1 MIGSVNA
8 MLLRYVVSNFK
19 SIGHPIE
26 FSMLPT
32 ESNTDPRFLRSI
44 QTKAG
49 EWKVLCRGGFFGPN
63 ASGKTSFVQS
73 VAFARNYICDGRK
86 SGRGTEVTQFK
97 GDFEDLHGVST
108 FQFMFYLEGE
118 VFDYGFSLNK
128 RQVCQE
134 WLMQLEKSDFVP
146 VFTRTTDERGIT
158 VIDIATAL
166 GSKNSKER
174 KLAEILKESIQESQ
188 KNQLFLTK
196 LSENGIK
203 KIEKIVA
210 WFRNIQ
216 FIFPGSKLIALP
228 VQMKADRNLETFIAE
243 KLNQLDT
250 GIQSADVES
259 EPVDINDF
267 GEKYD
272 IPKEIM
278 EDIDSTEAGIFR
290 YHDQYIIFSHGKE
303 NKTVLVQLKLKHSL
317 NHKDIEFDIDEESD
331 GTQRLLDLLPMI
343 FATGHDSSIYFVDEI
358 DRSLHTK
365 LSQYLLSDFA
375 QRAEDKSN
383 QMIFTAHDINLI
395 NLHLLRQDEIWFIDK
410 NQAGESK
417 LRPLSDF
424 SIQEGMDTIRAYL
437 SGRFGAVPMI
447 RRDS

>member
-1 MIGSVNA
+1 

-19 SIGHPIE
+19 SIGHPVE
-26 FSMLPT
+26 FSMLPVET
-32 ESNTDPRFLRSI
+32 NTDTRFIRTI

-63 ASGKTSFVQS
+63 ASGKTSFVES
-73 VAFARNYICDGRK
+73 VAFARNYICDGRR

-97 GDFEDLHGVST
+97 GDFEDLRGVST
-108 FQFMFYLEGE
+108 FQFMFYLDGD

-128 RQVCQE
+128 RQVCEE
-134 WLMQLEKSDFVP
+134 WLMQLAKTDFVP
-146 VFTRTTDERGIT
+146 VFTRTTDERGVTI
-158 VIDIATAL
+158 IDIATAL
-166 GSKNSKER
+166 GRKNSKER

-188 KNQLFLTK
+188 KNQLFITK
-196 LSENGIK
+196 LRENGIK
-203 KIEKIVA
+203 KAEKIVA
-210 WFRNIQ
+210 WFENIQ
-216 FIFPGSKLIALP
+216 IIFPGSKFIALP
-228 VQMKADRNLETFIAE
+228 VQMKVDRNLETFIAE

-259 EPVDINDF
+259 EPVDINEYA
-267 GEKYD
+267 EKYD

-278 EDIDSTEAGIFR
+278 DDIDANEAGIFR
-290 YHDQYIIFSHGKE
+290 FNNQYLIFSPGKE

-317 NHKDIEFDIDEESD
+317 NHKEIKFDIDEESD

-343 FATGHDSSIYFVDEI
+343 FATGHDTSIYFVDEI

-375 QRAEDKSN
+375 QRAEEGSN

-395 NLHLLRQDEIWFIDK
+395 DLHLFRQDEIWFIDK
-410 NQAGESK
+410 NKTGESK
-417 LRPLSDF
+417 LKPLSDF
-424 SIQEGMDTIRAYL
+424 SLQEGMDTIKAYL